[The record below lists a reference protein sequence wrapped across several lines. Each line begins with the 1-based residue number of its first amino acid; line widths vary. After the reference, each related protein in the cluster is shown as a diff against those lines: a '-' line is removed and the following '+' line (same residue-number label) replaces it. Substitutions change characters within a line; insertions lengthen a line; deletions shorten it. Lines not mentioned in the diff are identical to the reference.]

1 MPPPGVRNFE
11 PKICLCAVSE
21 RDSQVI
27 LQKDLSRLV
36 VDLVRNNKYCT
47 HFEVQLKV
55 TTLCEV
61 CRGSNVE
68 TTYASQEFECT
79 LTSQCLNANKELE
92 LRRVQCQPQV
102 ETPFQAFLSKSQN
115 IIKSEGNF
123 IRIISKICENGKK
136 VKIKLRFDVRSS
148 VIKSR
153 RSKSFSGFE
162 TMRFRQKSNSFGNIS
177 QISRFSKSNASL
189 VGRTQSAITIL
200 DGEVNIDE
208 HERSEPENERSEQ
221 ERESSEQ
228 DREGFEQERGRSGQ
242 VRERFEPERGR
253 CGQEREGFELERGRS
268 EQEREE
274 FEPER
279 GRSGQVRERFEPE
292 RGRCGQERER
302 SQMELDIFGAK
313 DKTSKQDHERSQSER
328 QRSKQDPEIS
338 VPEREKSEPEREGTE
353 GESESSGPERERCKQ
368 DRQRSRPE
376 RERSEPERGRS
387 ESECERSEPEREG
400 TESERERSEPER
412 GKSESERQRSGPER
426 KGNEQTSMQEPLP
439 GNAKHQVE
447 VVNRPDLKEL
457 EKLKIFATGK
467 FGPMYKGKFHLGF
480 RFPSMSL
487 MS

>member
-1 MPPPGVRNFE
+1 MLMVIGAVAWEFSMHVYASFLVQAQQYIFNLLGNKAITEVSENRTSKCVLPRLQLNGVDINVPPLGVRNFE

-27 LQKDLSRLV
+27 LEKHLSRLV
-36 VDLVRNNKYCT
+36 VDLVRKNKYCT
-47 HFEVQLKV
+47 HFEVQLKA

-79 LTSQCLNANKELE
+79 LTSQCLDANKELE

-162 TMRFRQKSNSFGNIS
+162 TMKFRQKSNSFGNIS

-208 HERSEPENERSEQ
+208 HERSEPDNEGSEQ
-221 ERESSEQ
+221 ERESPEQ
-228 DREGFEQERGRSGQ
+228 DREG
-242 VRERFEPERGR
+242 
-253 CGQEREGFELERGRS
+253 
-268 EQEREE
+268 

-279 GRSGQVRERFEPE
+279 GRSGQVRERF
-292 RGRCGQERER
+292 QRE
-302 SQMELDIFGAK
+302 LGAK
-313 DKTSKQDHERSQSER
+313 DKTSKQDRERSQPER
-328 QRSKQDPEIS
+328 QRSKQDPKRS
-338 VPEREKSEPEREGTE
+338 LLERERSEPERGGTE
-353 GESESSGPERERCKQ
+353 GESESSGPQRER
-368 DRQRSRPE
+368 SESE

-387 ESECERSEPEREG
+387 ESERR
-400 TESERERSEPER
+400 
-412 GKSESERQRSGPER
+412 RSGPER

-439 GNAKHQVE
+439 GNAKDQVE
-447 VVNRPDLKEL
+447 VVNRLDLKEL

-480 RFPSMSL
+480 SFPSMSL
-487 MS
+487 MP